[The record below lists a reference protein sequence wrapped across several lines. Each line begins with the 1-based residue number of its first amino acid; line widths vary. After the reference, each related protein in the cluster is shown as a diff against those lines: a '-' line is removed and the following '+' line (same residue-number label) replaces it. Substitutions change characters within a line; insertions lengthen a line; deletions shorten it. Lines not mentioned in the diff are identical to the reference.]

1 MTLIAGIGRTPRL
14 QGGDGDPCWFLAC
27 LFLGEACFL
36 HLLMGSS
43 HQESLNTQTSGSAG
57 PQAGIPSTPPPMTLA
72 LSQLATSH
80 LQEGLAK
87 AGQDD
92 RRTPWKNWPIPRWI

>member
-1 MTLIAGIGRTPRL
+1 MLVLSVPFP
-14 QGGDGDPCWFLAC
+14 GGSLLSPLADGQL
-27 LFLGEACFL
+27 
-36 HLLMGSS
+36 
-43 HQESLNTQTSGSAG
+43 
-57 PQAGIPSTPPPMTLA
+57 PSREPEYPDIWQRRAPGGHPEHPPPMTLA